1 MSDQNNQD
9 QKEEITFI
17 DPFEHLATIKPGL
30 LQAMTKNRTAFMN
43 LMTQIRQDMGD
54 AYLVKNIVI
63 GNQLEDVIEKEY
75 PLLKDDDKSFEP
87 KLTPEAQEID
97 NLITAHY
104 LVGFLAFQLSFAD
117 ELDHTFTHFLTK
129 GNMDGTAFK
138 ILQDTIKH

>member
-17 DPFEHLATIKPGL
+17 DPFEHLATIKPQL
-30 LQAMTKNRTAFMN
+30 LQALTKNRVAFMN
-43 LMTQIRQDMGD
+43 LMTQIRSDMGD
-54 AYLVKNIVI
+54 ACLVKNIII
-63 GNQLEDVIEKEY
+63 GDKMEDIIESEY
-75 PLLKDDDKSFEP
+75 PQLKDDDKNFEP
-87 KLTPEAQEID
+87 KLSPEAQEID

-104 LVGFLAFQLSFAD
+104 MIGFLAYQVSFAD

-138 ILQDTIKH
+138 ILTDTQKH